1 MSGLNAALAGFDDY
15 LRVERQ
21 VAATTRNAYA
31 RDLHR
36 LARFAAHEG
45 IDDWSEVS
53 GDTVRR
59 FIATE
64 RRRGLSSRS
73 LARRLAAVRT
83 LYRWL
88 LRERAVGHDPAA
100 ELSPPRERRPL
111 PRSLEVEEAERLM
124 AVPGDDPVARRD
136 RALLELLY
144 SSGIRLAE
152 LAGLD
157 VADIDLGEGSARVT
171 GKGNRSRLVPVGSA
185 ARRALREWLAVRAER
200 AQADEVALFVSS
212 RGRRLSRRA
221 IQQRVRLWAQRR
233 GLEQRVHPH
242 MLRHSFAT
250 HVLESSADLR
260 AVQELL
266 GHADIGTTQ
275 IYTHLDFSHL
285 ADVYEA
291 AHPRARRKR

>member
-1 MSGLNAALAGFDDY
+1 MSGLKDALRRFDDY

-21 VAATTRNAYA
+21 VAATTRHAYA
-31 RDLHR
+31 RDLQR
-36 LARFAAHEG
+36 LARFAADEG
-45 IDDWSEVS
+45 IDDWAQVT

-59 FIATE
+59 FIAVE
-64 RRRGLSSRS
+64 RRRGLSARS
-73 LARRLAAVRT
+73 LARCLAGVRT

-88 LRERAVGHDPAA
+88 LRERVVGHDPAA

-111 PRSLEVEEAERLM
+111 PRSLEVEEAERLV
-124 AVPGDDPVARRD
+124 AVPGDDAIARRD

-152 LAGLD
+152 LAALD
-157 VADIDLGEGSARVT
+157 VAEIDLAEGSARVI
-171 GKGNRSRLVPVGSA
+171 GKGNRTRVVPVGSA
-185 ARRALREWLAVRAER
+185 ARRALGEWLAVRSDRVE
-200 AQADEVALFVSS
+200 ADEAALFVSS

-221 IQQRVRLWAQRR
+221 IQQRVRLWAQRL

-285 ADVYEA
+285 AEVYEA
-291 AHPRARRKR
+291 AHPRARRNR

>member
-1 MSGLNAALAGFDDY
+1 MSGLNAALERFDGY

-45 IDDWSEVS
+45 IDDWAGVS

-64 RRRGLSSRS
+64 RRRGLSPRS
-73 LARRLAAVRT
+73 LARCLAAVRT

-111 PRSLEVEEAERLM
+111 PRSLEVEEAERLV

-136 RALLELLY
+136 RALLELFY

-157 VADIDLGEGSARVT
+157 VADVDLVEGSARVT
-171 GKGNRSRLVPVGSA
+171 GKGNRSRVVPVGSA
-185 ARRALREWLAVRAER
+185 ARRALREWLAVRAQR
-200 AQADEVALFVSS
+200 ARAEEVALFVSS